1 MEWELNAILYALG
14 AAGLFSA
21 RAFLP
26 AFLTAVMMRYGDR
39 IPLLGDVEFLQA
51 TGREPTWF
59 TNNWTILALGVL
71 AFAEVAASKS
81 PDLEELMA
89 AGYKW
94 AKSGVAALT
103 LLGVLQSGDAEFI
116 EDMIPVA
123 RAGFVDTALSVCLAA
138 VVWALA
144 SLRNGVMGLVA
155 MADPDGV
162 LGIRTLLS
170 WFEDIWAGVGMLFLF
185 LYPVGMAILIVAV
198 MGGIWGLQKW
208 HERRE
213 KQSKVPCAAC
223 GELVFPSALHCPRC
237 DASNEGARD
246 IGFFGQSLD
255 RPAGDRGAAALRL
268 AEKKRC
274 PRCATR
280 LTRRATDQNCRACG
294 RRPFDEAGFVTA
306 YDGAI
311 AARLPKVLGISAL
324 FSLVPVLGLIPGVI
338 YYRIALVAPFIGYLP
353 AGRSLLLKIFL
364 KVTLLLLIALQI
376 VPGAGIVAVPLM
388 ALLSHG
394 VYRGAW
400 RAAVGSA

>member
-26 AFLTAVMMRYGDR
+26 AFLTALMMRYGDR
-39 IPLLGDVEFLQA
+39 LPFLGDVEFLQA
-51 TGREPTWF
+51 TGREPSWF
-59 TNNWTILALGVL
+59 TSNWTILALGVL
-71 AFAEVAASKS
+71 ALAEVAASKS
-81 PDLEELMA
+81 PDLEEWMA

-103 LLGVLQSGDAEFI
+103 MLGVLQSGDAEFI
-116 EDMIPVA
+116 EDIIPVA
-123 RAGFVDTALSVCLAA
+123 QAGFVDTALSVCLAA
-138 VVWALA
+138 AVWMLA
-144 SLRNGVMGLVA
+144 SLRNGFMSLVA

-170 WFEDIWAGVGMLFLF
+170 WFEDIWAGIGMIFLF

-198 MGGIWGLQKW
+198 MAALWATAKW
-208 HERRE
+208 HELRDE
-213 KQSKVPCAAC
+213 KSKRPCAAC
-223 GELVFPSALHCPRC
+223 GEPVFPSALHCPEC
-237 DASNEGARD
+237 DARHEEACA
-246 IGFFGQSLD
+246 IGFFGQALD
-255 RPAGDRGAAALRL
+255 RPAGDRGATALRL

-280 LTRRATDQNCRACG
+280 LTRRATDQECPACG
-294 RRPFDEAGFVTA
+294 RRPFAGAAFVSD
-306 YDGAI
+306 YDKGI
-311 AARLPKVLGISAL
+311 VARLPKVLGISAL

-353 AGRSLLLKIFL
+353 AGRSLLLKILL
-364 KVTLLLLIALQI
+364 KITLLLLIALQI

-388 ALLSHG
+388 ALLSYG
-394 VYRGAW
+394 LYRSAW
-400 RAAVGSA
+400 RASVSG